1 MQFDTSTKI
10 QILWCFFI
18 AEVKEVSGVT
28 GADEPNVLW
37 LETKTESDDGFD
49 THNYAFEVA
58 FDECTQLYIQW
69 CIYIH
74 WVEFHL
80 SQLSCHDTARAVAS
94 RQKGLWGWNG
104 YAQTCNKANFR
115 KHNTRGC
122 QVTSLFHSIMIFT
135 MKLGQKSQNP
145 RNFCFTVFHIVPDLR
160 KMNFYHKFTRI
171 YHLSWSVARFASFS
185 DV

>member
-1 MQFDTSTKI
+1 MCSTLHAMVNFHHK
-10 QILWCFFI
+10 
-18 AEVKEVSGVT
+18 VKFY
-28 GADEPNVLW
+28 N
-37 LETKTESDDGFD
+37 
-49 THNYAFEVA
+49 HAFN
-58 FDECTQLYIQW
+58 CQN
-69 CIYIH
+69 
-74 WVEFHL
+74 
-80 SQLSCHDTARAVAS
+80 TAPAVACH
-94 RQKGLWGWNG
+94 QKCLWGWNG

-171 YHLSWSVARFASFS
+171 YHLSWSVAGFASFS
-185 DV
+185 DIYQMAGDNFLHVLAYAPKLCNYIGEISNL